1 MTNRVERIGA
11 QVWATHLSDDIINIQ
26 ELYTSMVDTDQHDKC
41 TLCPIHKECTAPVPG
56 VGNVDAK
63 ILFIGRNPGEKEDYF
78 GTPFVGPG
86 GRLLNKFMERAGIT
100 ANNVFI
106 TNLVKCYTRKNR
118 APETEEVNICMTNW
132 LARELSYLNPKLIVT
147 FGSQAAQAVLGYNSL
162 MDNRLKSKTTKFGH
176 YTFVACIHPGAALR
190 QGSYYQSAALRQGS
204 YYQMFM
210 EDADYVGSVAKQLGV
225 LE

>member
-106 TNLVKCYTRKNR
+106 TNLVKCYTRNNR
-118 APETEEVNICMTNW
+118 VPEPEEISICTINW
-132 LARELSYLNPKLIVT
+132 LFAELKYLNPKLIVL
-147 FGSQAAQAVLGYNSL
+147 FGSEVSALFLNQTVTKARQKTFNGQ
-162 MDNRLKSKTTKFGH
+162 LKTIS
-176 YTFVACIHPGAALR
+176 VIACIHPGAAIR
-190 QGSYYQSAALRQGS
+190 VGSRYNE
-204 YYQMFM
+204 FM